1 MITITR
7 RAADMLRAII
17 DGTPEMAG
25 FGVRIG
31 VRLGGCAGLNL
42 AVEFTAEPE
51 EGDITEDVFGLRTY
65 VSPAARPYLED
76 VVLDFDP
83 APGGAGFTFF
93 KQPAPGRPGQE
104 GDDEVFEV

>member
-1 MITITR
+1 MITITK

-42 AVEFTAEPE
+42 AVEFTEEPE
-51 EGDITEDVFGLRTY
+51 EGDLAADNFGLRTY
-65 VSPAARPYLED
+65 VSPAALPYLED

-83 APGGAGFTFF
+83 SPGGAGFTFF
-93 KQPAPGRPGQE
+93 KQSSGGGGDPE
-104 GDDEVFEV
+104 GGEEAFEV